1 MKRWKQLS
9 IRKKIVLLIIGV
21 GLIPSAILFRFSNR
35 QMKKIS
41 QQKQE
46 YIMNQN
52 FDMIFAAI
60 EERMNRMEEI
70 AAYLTADDSVESLF
84 YQEFEKK
91 TIEEKMRLYNQIEKI
106 SRKYMETSSLDEI
119 SFYLRENKAEKKSI
133 GSRLFSLQLIVDQP
147 WYQEFLN
154 LNKKNGFAVLNE
166 DMDSTS
172 SLAFVRG
179 IWNPENYQELEGVV
193 VVEVFSE
200 KLKKKMISIDPKQII
215 YLECGTSIPVA
226 NDLQKAQEFQKLGGE
241 DKTGRMDQYYCIR
254 REIGETGVY
263 LVSALANKAIYLDVN
278 QVLNYNIAL
287 FIVLICVVALL
298 SFKAVQSLTS
308 RITLLETKWEELQK
322 TGTLTKLEIEETS
335 DEIGHLIQ
343 TYNYL
348 VDEIGLLMQEQR
360 KIGEEKKNAM
370 LKALQAQINPHFLY
384 NTLEMI
390 SWMIVREDKKNA
402 QRMIKQLSRYYKLAL
417 NKGEDIVSLQQEV
430 AICQSYMEI
439 QSNRFSGQIQFILNA
454 SEQLGE
460 FKMPKLIIQ
469 PLLENAILHG
479 IVPKKDGHGVIK
491 LQVWK
496 ENESIMIE
504 LADDGVG
511 FCYESREKTE
521 GTEETAGSKYGLY
534 NVRKRL
540 EMYFERDDCMKIEST
555 LGIGTRILLK
565 FPMERGKQ

>member
-35 QMKKIS
+35 QMKKIA

-179 IWNPENYQELEGVV
+179 IWNPEDYQELEGVV

-287 FIVLICVVALL
+287 FIILICVVALL

-322 TGTLTKLEIEETS
+322 TGTLTKLEIEERS

-491 LQVWK
+491 MQVWK

-521 GTEETAGSKYGLY
+521 GTEETAGSEYGLY

>member
-1 MKRWKQLS
+1 
-9 IRKKIVLLIIGV
+9 
-21 GLIPSAILFRFSNR
+21 
-35 QMKKIS
+35 
-41 QQKQE
+41 
-46 YIMNQN
+46 
-52 FDMIFAAI
+52 
-60 EERMNRMEEI
+60 
-70 AAYLTADDSVESLF
+70 
-84 YQEFEKK
+84 
-91 TIEEKMRLYNQIEKI
+91 MRLYNQIEKI

>member
-226 NDLQKAQEFQKLGGE
+226 NDLQKAQEFQK
-241 DKTGRMDQYYCIR
+241 
-254 REIGETGVY
+254 
-263 LVSALANKAIYLDVN
+263 
-278 QVLNYNIAL
+278 
-287 FIVLICVVALL
+287 
-298 SFKAVQSLTS
+298 
-308 RITLLETKWEELQK
+308 
-322 TGTLTKLEIEETS
+322 
-335 DEIGHLIQ
+335 
-343 TYNYL
+343 
-348 VDEIGLLMQEQR
+348 
-360 KIGEEKKNAM
+360 
-370 LKALQAQINPHFLY
+370 
-384 NTLEMI
+384 
-390 SWMIVREDKKNA
+390 
-402 QRMIKQLSRYYKLAL
+402 
-417 NKGEDIVSLQQEV
+417 
-430 AICQSYMEI
+430 
-439 QSNRFSGQIQFILNA
+439 
-454 SEQLGE
+454 
-460 FKMPKLIIQ
+460 
-469 PLLENAILHG
+469 
-479 IVPKKDGHGVIK
+479 
-491 LQVWK
+491 
-496 ENESIMIE
+496 
-504 LADDGVG
+504 
-511 FCYESREKTE
+511 
-521 GTEETAGSKYGLY
+521 
-534 NVRKRL
+534 
-540 EMYFERDDCMKIEST
+540 
-555 LGIGTRILLK
+555 
-565 FPMERGKQ
+565 